1 MKYFA
6 LIYDV
11 VDNFAER
18 RMPFRETHLKLVK
31 EAHERGAIVM
41 AGALGDPPTGALIV
55 FRVEEPSVVENF
67 ARTDPYVTQGVVT
80 KWQVKPWNVVFGGTP

>member
-18 RMPFRETHLKLVK
+18 RMPFREPHLKLVK

-41 AGALGDPPTGALIV
+41 AGALGDPPTGALII